1 MKTRL
6 KNIKSRIR
14 IDINDS
20 GVCVW
25 FDNRWIIDASTINED
40 GTFCIADNCKSYK
53 DPEDNYNSHFVIRK
67 RS

>member
-20 GVCVW
+20 GVSVW
-25 FDNRWIIDASTINED
+25 LDNRWIIDASTINED

-53 DPEDNYNSHFVIRK
+53 DQEDNCNSYFVIRK